1 MTKELLKKNLTIA
14 SNATI
19 LQAMKKI
26 DSNKLRFVIVVD
38 GSYSVLGLV
47 TDGDIRRQLLSGD
60 SLESKISFK
69 NKFYFLD
76 YKDRFPRVC
85 ELFRDSSVE
94 FLPILNS
101 GKLYN
106 ILTKHQ
112 FNTMLLEGI
121 YYEPT
126 INFSNFNSI
135 SIEHEIYNRPWGFY
149 KSVWLNSYRQAKI
162 LSINANSELSLQ
174 KHKRREEHW
183 IVTKGKG
190 LARLGDSLIDL
201 YPGKY
206 IYVPKGCKHQIINN
220 SQSQMFISE
229 VQLGDYFG
237 EDDIVRYSDK
247 YGRTNKG
254 V

>member
-1 MTKELLKKNLTIA
+1 MKEFLKKKFTIT
-14 SNATI
+14 SNASI
-19 LQAMKKI
+19 FQIIKKI
-26 DSNKLRFVIVVD
+26 DDNKLRFVIVVD
-38 GSYSVLGLV
+38 DNYGVVGVV
-47 TDGDIRRQLLSGD
+47 TDGDVRRQLLSEGSLD
-60 SLESKISFK
+60 SKVCFN

-76 YKDRFPRVC
+76 YKDKFPRVC
-85 ELFRDSSVE
+85 EIFKNSSVD

-112 FNTMLLEGI
+112 FNAMLLEGI
-121 YYEPT
+121 SYKSN
-126 INFSNFNSI
+126 IDFSNFNSI

-149 KSVWLNSYRQAKI
+149 KSAWLNSNGQAKI

-183 IVTKGKG
+183 IVTKGNG

>member
-1 MTKELLKKNLTIA
+1 MKDFLNKKITITSDA
-14 SNATI
+14 SIFQTI
-19 LQAMKKI
+19 KKI
-26 DSNKLRFVIVVD
+26 DGNKLRFAIVVD
-38 GSYSVLGLV
+38 DDYGVLGVV

-60 SLESKISFK
+60 SLESKVCFK
-69 NKFYFLD
+69 DKFYFLNYND
-76 YKDRFPRVC
+76 DFPRVC
-85 ELFRDSSVE
+85 ELFRDSSVD

-112 FNTMLLEGI
+112 FNVMLLEGI
-121 YYEPT
+121 GYKPN

-149 KSVWLNSYRQAKI
+149 KSVWLNSHGQAKI

>member
-1 MTKELLKKNLTIA
+1 MKDFLSEKITITSDA
-14 SNATI
+14 SIFQTI
-19 LQAMKKI
+19 KKI
-26 DSNKLRFVIVVD
+26 DDNKLRFVIVVD
-38 GSYSVLGLV
+38 DNYGVLGVV

-60 SLESKISFK
+60 SLESKVCFK
-69 NKFYFLD
+69 DKFYFLD
-76 YKDRFPRVC
+76 CNDDFPRVC

-106 ILTKHQ
+106 ILTKYQ

-121 YYEPT
+121 SYKPN

-149 KSVWLNSYRQAKI
+149 KSVWLNSNGQAKI
-162 LSINANSELSLQ
+162 LSINADSELSLQ

-190 LARLGDSLIDL
+190 LARIEDTLIDL

-206 IYVPKGCKHQIINN
+206 IYVPKECKHQIINN
-220 SQSQMFISE
+220 SQSQLFISE

-237 EDDIVRYSDK
+237 EDDIIRYSDK